1 MISADAE
8 KPVIREVLTVL
19 ELDFRT
25 DLRWERFVASH
36 PDALIYHHPGW
47 LSALESE
54 YGQKCVSL
62 ACVNEQDQV
71 CAVLPLFYTKGLP
84 LNLGLLST
92 NRRLSSLPRTP
103 EAGLLATSQ
112 EAATAI
118 LQHAVGMVRSNPG
131 VQLEIKTK
139 MADLDKSVDAL
150 VCKPWRPTY
159 VAELPVRVEGATW
172 EAFWET
178 LRFPRTCV
186 SCQDC
191 RQLRFGNARRQ
202 HRVNWSVNKAI
213 KLGLEVREA
222 ETEEELSAWYGLYLL
237 TMRHNAVPPR
247 PYRLFQSLWSSLR
260 PAGQMRLLL
269 AELSKNG
276 SRRLVAGSVLLQFG
290 QTVFYAFTGCA
301 PEDFCLHPHDIL
313 QIEAIRSACKS
324 GFRWYDFGEVTEDH
338 EALAQFKTK
347 WGGDPQQLYRY
358 YYPAPVERASTDA
371 GRLARSARKLW
382 QRLPPKATAVLG
394 DLIYRRM

>member
-1 MISADAE
+1 MRTKTLQIAFLEVYPLISADAE
-8 KPVIREVLTVL
+8 KLVIREVLTVL
-19 ELDFRT
+19 EMDFQG
-25 DLRWERFVASH
+25 DSRWERFVASH

-62 ACVNEQDQV
+62 ACVDEQGQV

-84 LNLGLLST
+84 LHVGPLST

-103 EAGLLATSQ
+103 EAGLLATSK
-112 EAATAI
+112 EGATAI
-118 LQHAVGMVRSNPG
+118 LEHAVGLVRSKPG

-139 MADLDKSVDAL
+139 IADLDKSVDAL

-159 VAELPVRVEGATW
+159 VAELPVRVEGAAW

-222 ETEEELSAWYGLYLL
+222 ETEEESGRMVSALSSDHAPQRGASA
-237 TMRHNAVPPR
+237 AVPVISKFVVVLIPR
-247 PYRLFQSLWSSLR
+247 RTDAFAP
-260 PAGQMRLLL
+260 
-269 AELSKNG
+269 
-276 SRRLVAGSVLLQFG
+276 SRAKQERRKKDGGGIRFA
-290 QTVFYAFTGCA
+290 
-301 PEDFCLHPHDIL
+301 
-313 QIEAIRSACKS
+313 AIRPDCVLRFHGLRAG
-324 GFRWYDFGEVTEDH
+324 GFLSSSSRH
-338 EALAQFKTK
+338 IAN
-347 WGGDPQQLYRY
+347 
-358 YYPAPVERASTDA
+358 
-371 GRLARSARKLW
+371 RSDS
-382 QRLPPKATAVLG
+382 QRL
-394 DLIYRRM
+394 